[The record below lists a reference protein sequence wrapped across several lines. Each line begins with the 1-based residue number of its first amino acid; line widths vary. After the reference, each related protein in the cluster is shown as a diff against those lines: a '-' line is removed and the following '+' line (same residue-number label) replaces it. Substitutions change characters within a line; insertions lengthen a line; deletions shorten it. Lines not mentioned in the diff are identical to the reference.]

1 MSYVSSIPCVV
12 WYSKH
17 MKQMFDLTG
26 KVAFITG
33 ASSGIGRASAIALA
47 MQGAK
52 VAVAARRLD
61 KLEALAAEIK
71 SRGKEALP
79 LQMDVTKKADID
91 AAVASAVATFGRLDI
106 LLNNAGTADGAPFV
120 DMTEATWD
128 KVLTTNLKGYYL
140 VAQAAAREMAKN
152 NPPAG
157 GGRIINIASIA
168 SGGVGVGF
176 AGISAYCASKG
187 GVVGMTEAMADE
199 LAPMG
204 ILVNA
209 IGPGVIAT
217 EMTEEVLNDP
227 KRAEGMKMRIP
238 MKRFGKPEEIAAAVV
253 YFASDEASYTTGTT
267 LYVDGGWLAQ

>member
-1 MSYVSSIPCVV
+1 
-12 WYSKH
+12 
-17 MKQMFDLTG
+17 MFDLTG
-26 KVAFITG
+26 KVALVTG
-33 ASSGIGRASAIALA
+33 ASSGIGRASALALA
-47 MQGAK
+47 MQGAR
-52 VAVAARRLD
+52 VVVAARRLD
-61 KLEALAAEIK
+61 RLQALVAEIK
-71 SRGKEALP
+71 NRGRDALAV
-79 LQMDVTKKADID
+79 QMDVTKKADID
-91 AAVASAVATFGRLDI
+91 NAVAQTVATFGRLDI

-152 NPPAG
+152 KW
-157 GGRIINIASIA
+157 GRIVNIASIA

-176 AGISAYCASKG
+176 VGISAYCASKG
-187 GVVGMTEAMADE
+187 GVVGLTEVMADE

-227 KRAEGMKMRIP
+227 KRAEDMKMRIP

-267 LYVDGGWLAQ
+267 LYIDGGWLAQ